1 MKETIWGLDL
11 GTTSI
16 GFAIVEQDAQ
26 TQNGEIKKMGVRIF
40 PEGVTEKE
48 LEPRNR
54 RRREKRLMRR
64 QLRRRKLRRIELT
77 KRMAEV
83 GLMPK
88 FESIEWKELMNTDP
102 YLIRSDAFERK
113 LEEFELGRDYASAD
127 AATEEEMLE
136 LEVKSIAG
144 RQSKMWVQV
153 TQVLTTDQ
161 AMRNMA
167 IIDK

>member
-64 QLRRRKLRRIELT
+64 QLRRRKIRRIELT

-83 GLMPK
+83 RLRCSAFRYPQLDPK
-88 FESIEWKELMNTDP
+88 T
-102 YLIRSDAFERK
+102 
-113 LEEFELGRDYASAD
+113 
-127 AATEEEMLE
+127 
-136 LEVKSIAG
+136 
-144 RQSKMWVQV
+144 
-153 TQVLTTDQ
+153 
-161 AMRNMA
+161 
-167 IIDK
+167 